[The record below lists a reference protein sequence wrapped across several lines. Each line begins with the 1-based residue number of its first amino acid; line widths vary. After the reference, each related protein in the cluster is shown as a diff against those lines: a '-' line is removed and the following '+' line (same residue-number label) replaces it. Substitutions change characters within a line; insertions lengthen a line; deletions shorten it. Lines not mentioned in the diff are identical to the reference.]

1 MKKRLWII
9 GLIISVLILFGPA
22 RNADAYWLTKVKN
35 WLIMDSQIENCPIGA
50 ETPTTGAFTTLT
62 ATTLG
67 GIVQA
72 NLVDKTAVEE
82 ITGKWTFSDDLTLHE
97 TSFSDSDITNVGD
110 IAIDSI
116 SADDGSSFTISD
128 DWTNAGNTVA
138 DAGTLTTVVVNGGTI
153 TGITDLVVADGGI
166 GVGTLADGGIL
177 LGSGTDPITAMA
189 VLADGSIV
197 IGDGTTDP
205 VALAAFSSSTGTLNA
220 ANGGTGVAALTAHCM
235 VVGTGTSP
243 VTILTAGG
251 ANEILC
257 GAAGADPSFR
267 ALLDADI
274 PDAITVSSS
283 GTLSSPPAIGSVAAN
298 TGAFTT
304 LAASGAGTLHET
316 TFSDSGIT
324 NVGDIA
330 LDSITADDG
339 ASFLINDAAAF
350 GAWASHIAL
359 TDASSNTNAGL
370 GQYFE
375 ISSEIT
381 AGKVM
386 AAEYSRLKCTTTQA
400 NQCTLVGTESQFRL
414 YGDDATVSLVS
425 GVHAGLWAYAE
436 QSGVSVLGGGG
447 TFDAISATVESAAG
461 FTVGATEHVTGITL
475 DSSING
481 SASIDGSA
489 NFSGIYIKSNGKDW
503 FTGLKITGVTTD
515 IELQNGATISEA
527 VNGTVAISDSATVE
541 TDLDIGDDIT
551 RDSKP
556 VPTCE
561 DSASPTAKPL
571 IEHGSGVGGSEDGTI
586 TFPREFGAIPNILLT
601 VSDDTTVDTCMFSAH
616 VVTRSTTGFTYEIRQ
631 NLNGTITDTTT
642 SDTCFY
648 IAVGHE

>member
-110 IAIDSI
+110 IAI
-116 SADDGSSFTISD
+116 
-128 DWTNAGNTVA
+128 
-138 DAGTLTTVVVNGGTI
+138 
-153 TGITDLVVADGGI
+153 
-166 GVGTLADGGIL
+166 
-177 LGSGTDPITAMA
+177 
-189 VLADGSIV
+189 
-197 IGDGTTDP
+197 
-205 VALAAFSSSTGTLNA
+205 
-220 ANGGTGVAALTAHCM
+220 
-235 VVGTGTSP
+235 
-243 VTILTAGG
+243 
-251 ANEILC
+251 
-257 GAAGADPSFR
+257 
-267 ALLDADI
+267 
-274 PDAITVSSS
+274 
-283 GTLSSPPAIGSVAAN
+283 
-298 TGAFTT
+298 
-304 LAASGAGTLHET
+304 
-316 TFSDSGIT
+316 
-324 NVGDIA
+324 
-330 LDSITADDG
+330 DSITADDG

-541 TDLDIGDDIT
+541 TDLDVGDDIT